1 MNTVRKLAEVGHR
14 VRKDLKLKVRQP
26 LNKVS
31 IRAFNEMEFGI
42 KENMTQYID
51 IISAEL
57 NVKKVELQF
66 DTKSD
71 DQILINLDTEL
82 TPELKL
88 EGELRDII
96 REIQLKRKELGLGLS
111 DGVDIIVPKKFA
123 SFEDIIRA
131 AVLSRKIKFEEILS
145 VEKSQ

>member
-1 MNTVRKLAEVGHR
+1 
-14 VRKDLKLKVRQP
+14 
-26 LNKVS
+26 
-31 IRAFNEMEFGI
+31 
-42 KENMTQYID
+42 
-51 IISAEL
+51 
-57 NVKKVELQF
+57 
-66 DTKSD
+66 
-71 DQILINLDTEL
+71 
-82 TPELKL
+82 
-88 EGELRDII
+88 LRDII